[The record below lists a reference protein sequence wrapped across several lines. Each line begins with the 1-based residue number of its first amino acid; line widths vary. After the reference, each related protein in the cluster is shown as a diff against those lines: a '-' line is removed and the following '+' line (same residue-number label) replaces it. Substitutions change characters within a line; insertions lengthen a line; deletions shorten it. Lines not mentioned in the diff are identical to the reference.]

1 MRLQATPPGS
11 RVRMGTSWWLSEPKE
26 RPGMKGVV

>member
-11 RVRMGTSWWLSEPKE
+11 RVRMGTSWWLSGPNK
-26 RPGMKGVV
+26 RLGMKGVV